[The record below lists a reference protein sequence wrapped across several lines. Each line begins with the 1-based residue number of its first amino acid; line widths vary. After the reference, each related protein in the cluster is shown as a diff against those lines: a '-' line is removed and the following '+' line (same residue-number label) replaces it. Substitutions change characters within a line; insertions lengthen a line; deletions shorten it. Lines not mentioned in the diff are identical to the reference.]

1 LNARTVP
8 DQYSI
13 RHIAEFAH
21 HLVGRKLFSK
31 IDSVKAYH
39 QIPVYPD
46 EVAKTA
52 IVTPFGIFEFPY
64 MSLGL
69 RNAVQTFQRFIDDVL
84 RDLDFCYAYI
94 DDVLVTSTSEDEH
107 EQHLH
112 TLFRRF
118 SEYCVLLNSAKCVF
132 GATELTLI
140 GYKISAEGT
149 RPP

>member
-1 LNARTVP
+1 
-8 DQYSI
+8 
-13 RHIAEFAH
+13 
-21 HLVGRKLFSK
+21 
-31 IDSVKAYH
+31 
-39 QIPVYPD
+39 
-46 EVAKTA
+46 
-52 IVTPFGIFEFPY
+52 